1 MKDFIYESPDHGNT
15 VYRRKFSDHPS
26 KRDII
31 TGNEIDTA
39 FDMAIEELAAEKEVT
54 VDYYMMEFM

>member
-1 MKDFIYESPDHGNT
+1 MYVYESPDDGKT
-15 VYRRKFSDHPS
+15 VYRRKFSDDPVN
-26 KRDII
+26 REQIDV
-31 TGNEIDTA
+31 NELDQA